1 MLVCAS
7 KQTPSGSNVARHAS
21 NFTVQCHLQSSPA
34 GPTAPPFHKH
44 SSVQKLKEAVIDN
57 IKKVVGSPK
66 LKPDSE
72 AEECRPGDTACAD
85 HVEPLLPEL
94 LRRKDGVQELM
105 RIKDEL
111 QKAALA
117 YVPVSHLMWGLWGL
131 IQAKT
136 SNCDY
141 DFSDYCRQRL
151 QQYHATKP
159 EMSKV

>member
-1 MLVCAS
+1 MRL
-7 KQTPSGSNVARHAS
+7 QGS
-21 NFTVQCHLQSSPA
+21 LG

-57 IKKVVGSPK
+57 MKKVVGSPK

-72 AEECRPGDTACAD
+72 GEVCRPGDTACAD

-94 LRRKDGVQELM
+94 LRRKNDDQEVT

-141 DFSDYCRQRL
+141 DFAEYCSQRL
-151 QQYHATKP
+151 RQYHATKP
-159 EMSKV
+159 DMSKI

>member
-1 MLVCAS
+1 MMGV
-7 KQTPSGSNVARHAS
+7 QGS
-21 NFTVQCHLQSSPA
+21 LG

-57 IKKVVGSPK
+57 MKKVVGSPPQ
-66 LKPDSE
+66 KPTG
-72 AEECRPGDTACAD
+72 ECGECKQGDTACAD

-94 LRRKDGVQELM
+94 LRRKPKAEDLS

-111 QKAALA
+111 HKAALA
-117 YVPVSHLMWGLWGL
+117 YVPISHLMWGLWGL

-141 DFSDYCRQRL
+141 NFVDYASQRL

-159 EMSKV
+159 HMGKS

>member
-1 MLVCAS
+1 MKHAALGPTAS
-7 KQTPSGSNVARHAS
+7 KQLMWLVMDVQGS
-21 NFTVQCHLQSSPA
+21 LD

-57 IKKVVGSPK
+57 MKKVIGSPAQ
-66 LKPDSE
+66 KPDGE
-72 AEECRPGDTACAD
+72 CEECKPGDTACAD

-94 LRRKDGVQELM
+94 LRRKSSTDDLS

-111 QKAALA
+111 HKAGLA
-117 YVPVSHLMWGLWGL
+117 YVPISHLMWGLWGL

-141 DFSDYCRQRL
+141 NFVDYASQRL

-159 EMSKV
+159 DMSKS

>member
-1 MLVCAS
+1 MWLVMGVQGS
-7 KQTPSGSNVARHAS
+7 LNGPS
-21 NFTVQCHLQSSPA
+21 
-34 GPTAPPFHKH
+34 APPFHKH

-57 IKKVVGSPK
+57 MKKVTGSPSP
-66 LKPDSE
+66 KPDGE
-72 AEECRPGDTACAD
+72 CEECKPGDTACAD

-94 LRRKDGVQELM
+94 LRRKSNAEDLS

-111 QKAALA
+111 HKAALA
-117 YVPVSHLMWGLWGL
+117 YVPISHLMWGLWGL

-141 DFSDYCRQRL
+141 NFVDYASQRL

-159 EMSKV
+159 DISRS

>member
-1 MLVCAS
+1 MWLVLD
-7 KQTPSGSNVARHAS
+7 
-21 NFTVQCHLQSSPA
+21 VQGCLD

-57 IKKVVGSPK
+57 MKKVIGSPAQ
-66 LKPDSE
+66 KPDSE
-72 AEECRPGDTACAD
+72 CEECKPGDTACAD

-94 LRRKDGVQELM
+94 LRRMSNTEDLS
-105 RIKDEL
+105 RIKCEL
-111 QKAALA
+111 HKAALA
-117 YVPVSHLMWGLWGL
+117 YVPISHLMWGLWGL

-141 DFSDYCRQRL
+141 NFVDYASQRL

-159 EMSKV
+159 DMSKS

>member
-1 MLVCAS
+1 MDA
-7 KQTPSGSNVARHAS
+7 
-21 NFTVQCHLQSSPA
+21 
-34 GPTAPPFHKH
+34 PTAPPFHKH

-57 IKKVVGSPK
+57 MKKIVSPPTQ
-66 LKPDSE
+66 KPDVACE
-72 AEECRPGDTACAD
+72 TCKPGDTACAD

-94 LRRKDGVQELM
+94 LRRKSSSEDLS

-111 QKAALA
+111 HKAALA
-117 YVPVSHLMWGLWGL
+117 YVPISHLMWGLWGL

-141 DFSDYCRQRL
+141 DFVDYARQRL

-159 EMSKV
+159 NTHTS